1 VQTADPTSCAS
12 CFHRLAAEHE
22 DPVALQEAL
31 LEEEKGSGPFAWIA
45 NKIPA
50 SVHNNK
56 IWRTFFWVR
65 CLRQLQLRT
74 AVLPA

>member
-1 VQTADPTSCAS
+1 M
-12 CFHRLAAEHE
+12 
-22 DPVALQEAL
+22 ALQDAI

-65 CLRQLQLRT
+65 CLRQLQLHT
-74 AVLPA
+74 AMLPA